1 MHLEI
6 ENIHHPQIKN
16 MNLSVYDVG
25 YRAAHLHPEIEL
37 ILVLKGDPAFNINGN
52 TTSFSEKDIILINA
66 NELHEII
73 SEKAPSTLLS
83 LHILPQYFEGYFPQ
97 MSHISFL
104 ENTLL
109 SKNERLFTYSFCKLL
124 KIYLL
129 QAPYY
134 QLECAGLLNIMVHD
148 ILQSCAYYE
157 MYGDK
162 LALTTKRNSQLSE
175 IIGYIE
181 EHSAERVTLS
191 DLAKH
196 MQLSAS
202 YLSHF
207 IQKNLHRS
215 FSEFLTYTRYL
226 NAKALLMKGELS
238 LIDICYGCGFSD
250 YRYMNNAFKKYTGQ
264 TPNEFKKNMNSDS
277 LPHNKKG
284 TVKSYT
290 PQEMLDTVTRFMENN
305 HFNEHQI

>member
-129 QAPYY
+129 D
-134 QLECAGLLNIMVHD
+134 LNVRF
-148 ILQSCAYYE
+148 L
-157 MYGDK
+157 
-162 LALTTKRNSQLSE
+162 
-175 IIGYIE
+175 
-181 EHSAERVTLS
+181 
-191 DLAKH
+191 
-196 MQLSAS
+196 LSADS
-202 YLSHF
+202 
-207 IQKNLHRS
+207 
-215 FSEFLTYTRYL
+215 
-226 NAKALLMKGELS
+226 LS
-238 LIDICYGCGFSD
+238 LLPPIPLHLK
-250 YRYMNNAFKKYTGQ
+250 APVQ
-264 TPNEFKKNMNSDS
+264 TSVLCQQ
-277 LPHNKKG
+277 LPYDGMSVHG
-284 TVKSYT
+284 S
-290 PQEMLDTVTRFMENN
+290 PPASAP
-305 HFNEHQI
+305 

>member
-134 QLECAGLLNIMVHD
+134 QLECAGLINIMVHD

-175 IIGYIE
+175 IIRYIE
-181 EHSAERVTLS
+181 EHSAERETLS

-196 MQLSAS
+196 MQLYAS
-202 YLSHF
+202 
-207 IQKNLHRS
+207 
-215 FSEFLTYTRYL
+215 
-226 NAKALLMKGELS
+226 
-238 LIDICYGCGFSD
+238 
-250 YRYMNNAFKKYTGQ
+250 
-264 TPNEFKKNMNSDS
+264 
-277 LPHNKKG
+277 
-284 TVKSYT
+284 
-290 PQEMLDTVTRFMENN
+290 
-305 HFNEHQI
+305 

>member
-1 MHLEI
+1 MQLEI

-16 MNLSVYDVG
+16 MNLTVSDVG
-25 YRAAHLHPEIEL
+25 YRATHLHPEIEL
-37 ILVLKGDPAFNINGN
+37 ILVLKGDPTFNINGN
-52 TTSFSEKDIILINA
+52 TMSCSEKDIVLINA

-73 SEKAPSTLLS
+73 SEKTPSTLLS

-97 MSHISFL
+97 MTYISFL

-109 SKNERLFTYSFCKLL
+109 SKNERLFTYTFCKLL
-124 KIYLL
+124 KVYLA

-134 QLECAGLLNIMVHD
+134 QLECAGLINIMVHD

-157 MYGDK
+157 MYGDT

-175 IIGYIE
+175 IIRYIE

-191 DLAKH
+191 ALAEH
-196 MQLSAS
+196 MQLSTS

-250 YRYMNNAFKKYTGQ
+250 YRYMNNAFKKYTGY
-264 TPNEFKKNMNSDS
+264 TPNEFKKTIKCNA

-290 PQEMLDTVTRFMENN
+290 PQEMMDTVTHFMENN
-305 HFNEHQI
+305 HFDEHQI

>member
-1 MHLEI
+1 
-6 ENIHHPQIKN
+6 
-16 MNLSVYDVG
+16 
-25 YRAAHLHPEIEL
+25 
-37 ILVLKGDPAFNINGN
+37 
-52 TTSFSEKDIILINA
+52 
-66 NELHEII
+66 
-73 SEKAPSTLLS
+73 
-83 LHILPQYFEGYFPQ
+83 
-97 MSHISFL
+97 
-104 ENTLL
+104 
-109 SKNERLFTYSFCKLL
+109 
-124 KIYLL
+124 
-129 QAPYY
+129 
-134 QLECAGLLNIMVHD
+134 
-148 ILQSCAYYE
+148 

-175 IIGYIE
+175 IIDYIE

>member
-109 SKNERLFTYSFCKLL
+109 SKNERLFTYSFC
-124 KIYLL
+124 
-129 QAPYY
+129 
-134 QLECAGLLNIMVHD
+134 
-148 ILQSCAYYE
+148 
-157 MYGDK
+157 
-162 LALTTKRNSQLSE
+162 
-175 IIGYIE
+175 
-181 EHSAERVTLS
+181 
-191 DLAKH
+191 
-196 MQLSAS
+196 
-202 YLSHF
+202 
-207 IQKNLHRS
+207 
-215 FSEFLTYTRYL
+215 
-226 NAKALLMKGELS
+226 
-238 LIDICYGCGFSD
+238 
-250 YRYMNNAFKKYTGQ
+250 
-264 TPNEFKKNMNSDS
+264 
-277 LPHNKKG
+277 
-284 TVKSYT
+284 
-290 PQEMLDTVTRFMENN
+290 
-305 HFNEHQI
+305 

>member
-134 QLECAGLLNIMVHD
+134 QLECAGLINIMVHD

-175 IIGYIE
+175 IIDYIE

-250 YRYMNNAFKKYTGQ
+250 YRYMNNAFKNIPGRLRMSSKRT
-264 TPNEFKKNMNSDS
+264 
-277 LPHNKKG
+277 
-284 TVKSYT
+284 
-290 PQEMLDTVTRFMENN
+290 
-305 HFNEHQI
+305 

>member
-1 MHLEI
+1 M
-6 ENIHHPQIKN
+6 
-16 MNLSVYDVG
+16 
-25 YRAAHLHPEIEL
+25 
-37 ILVLKGDPAFNINGN
+37 
-52 TTSFSEKDIILINA
+52 
-66 NELHEII
+66 
-73 SEKAPSTLLS
+73 
-83 LHILPQYFEGYFPQ
+83 
-97 MSHISFL
+97 
-104 ENTLL
+104 
-109 SKNERLFTYSFCKLL
+109 
-124 KIYLL
+124 
-129 QAPYY
+129 
-134 QLECAGLLNIMVHD
+134 
-148 ILQSCAYYE
+148 
-157 MYGDK
+157 
-162 LALTTKRNSQLSE
+162 
-175 IIGYIE
+175 
-181 EHSAERVTLS
+181 TLS

>member
-104 ENTLL
+104 ENTL
-109 SKNERLFTYSFCKLL
+109 
-124 KIYLL
+124 
-129 QAPYY
+129 
-134 QLECAGLLNIMVHD
+134 
-148 ILQSCAYYE
+148 
-157 MYGDK
+157 
-162 LALTTKRNSQLSE
+162 
-175 IIGYIE
+175 
-181 EHSAERVTLS
+181 
-191 DLAKH
+191 
-196 MQLSAS
+196 
-202 YLSHF
+202 
-207 IQKNLHRS
+207 
-215 FSEFLTYTRYL
+215 
-226 NAKALLMKGELS
+226 
-238 LIDICYGCGFSD
+238 
-250 YRYMNNAFKKYTGQ
+250 
-264 TPNEFKKNMNSDS
+264 
-277 LPHNKKG
+277 
-284 TVKSYT
+284 
-290 PQEMLDTVTRFMENN
+290 
-305 HFNEHQI
+305 